1 MWAKK
6 SGRRRRIRAADPI
19 WGSNGRA
26 EEEEE
31 EEERKRR
38 RRNKTIKKDEPIRL
52 ERGKEFERALQ
63 GPEWDE
69 NIAMRVHTV
78 LEDFMEFHAFFE
90 TPEECAFWQNFF
102 MENPEVNELDPIIVA
117 HRVSVSKWVFKK
129 SPIRKTIKC
138 CLLIQNR
145 PPRCFLGISMTSRW
159 FAFRHII
166 SQSSITYIASPRSR
180 TTIFKDCPPR
190 ASCKQSRFQPQA
202 LSLYK
207 SLANLEVTRLFR

>member
-1 MWAKK
+1 MVDKKNALIFKKVGGLGCRFADFVGCCCADFIGCWFCRLLFCTCLCAPEILEICSCTCVCAQQAFWERMWAKK
-6 SGRRRRIRAADPI
+6 SGRRRRRRIRAADPI

-26 EEEEE
+26 EEEEK
-31 EEERKRR
+31 RKRR
-38 RRNKTIKKDEPIRL
+38 RRNKTIKKDEPISL
-52 ERGKEFERALQ
+52 ERGKEIERALR
-63 GPEWDE
+63 GPEWDK

-145 PPRCFLGISMTSRW
+145 PPDVS
-159 FAFRHII
+159 
-166 SQSSITYIASPRSR
+166 
-180 TTIFKDCPPR
+180 
-190 ASCKQSRFQPQA
+190 
-202 LSLYK
+202 
-207 SLANLEVTRLFR
+207 

>member
-1 MWAKK
+1 MVWSSNLQLAAA
-6 SGRRRRIRAADPI
+6 SCPPQALTIQPSLCLCGGETTCVQQGRKVVP
-19 WGSNGRA
+19 
-26 EEEEE
+26 
-31 EEERKRR
+31 K
-38 RRNKTIKKDEPIRL
+38 
-52 ERGKEFERALQ
+52 
-63 GPEWDE
+63 
-69 NIAMRVHTV
+69 
-78 LEDFMEFHAFFE
+78 
-90 TPEECAFWQNFF
+90 C
-102 MENPEVNELDPIIVA
+102 
-117 HRVSVSKWVFKK
+117 SVSKWVFKK

-166 SQSSITYIASPRSR
+166 SQSSITYIAFPRSR

-207 SLANLEVTRLFR
+207 TLANLEVTWLFR